1 MGRTTTCTMYFL
13 PSTLYGEINADDLTV
28 SPLVSDSFE
37 WDEFT
42 YNSDVTNNLWRDAF
56 AGINRANEV
65 ITYTAEIDFDAGR
78 KADLIAEA
86 KALRALYYFQL
97 VRAMGGVPLY
107 ETPTVGFDDIYAP
120 RATEEA
126 IYTLILQDLE
136 EAATELEA
144 TSLAG
149 RINADVA
156 QALLARIHLYRGN
169 YSQALTE
176 ARKRD

>member
-1 MGRTTTCTMYFL
+1 MKLYILGLVLICFAACEEVL
-13 PSTLYGEINADDLTV
+13 VENPPSNISSTSFYQSEDDALAGLYGAYDNLYDVFSAMTLYGEINADDLTV

-65 ITYTAEIDFDAGR
+65 IVYTEEIDFDAGR

-107 ETPTVGFDDIYAP
+107 EK
-120 RATEEA
+120 
-126 IYTLILQDLE
+126 
-136 EAATELEA
+136 
-144 TSLAG
+144 
-149 RINADVA
+149 
-156 QALLARIHLYRGN
+156 LLP
-169 YSQALTE
+169 
-176 ARKRD
+176 